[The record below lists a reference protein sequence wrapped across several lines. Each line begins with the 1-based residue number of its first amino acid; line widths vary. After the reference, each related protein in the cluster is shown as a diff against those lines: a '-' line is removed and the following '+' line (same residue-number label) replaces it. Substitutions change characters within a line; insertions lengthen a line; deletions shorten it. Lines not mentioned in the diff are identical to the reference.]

1 MERFIGR
8 YAPQL
13 YAVLRIVAGLMFAMH
28 GTQKLFGW
36 PGGTEPAGDALFKF
50 AGVVELVTGLL
61 IAAGFLTGFAA
72 FIASGQMAVAYFWK
86 HAPNGFWPIVNQGE
100 LAALYCFLFLFM
112 AAHGAGIWSVDA
124 ARRGTAT
131 RAPL

>member
-8 YAPQL
+8 YAPHL

-36 PGGTEPAGDALFKF
+36 PGGKEPAAAALFKF
-50 AGVVELVTGLL
+50 AGVVELGTGLL
-61 IAAGFLTGFAA
+61 IALGLFTGFAA

-86 HAPNGFWPIVNQGE
+86 HAPEGFWPVLNHGE
-100 LAALYCFLFLFM
+100 LAALYCFVFLFM
-112 AAHGAGIWSVDA
+112 AAHGSGIWSVDD
-124 ARRGTAT
+124 ARRGSAA
-131 RAPL
+131 RPAL